1 MQSLASQP
9 QQILDAIVD
18 YILIDLADLRFSQDE
33 SARFISL
40 IQEALAEKHSAEL
53 LKLLLKTD
61 DLEKMISNY
70 IEDAMY
76 DIEQENAKSY

>member
-1 MQSLASQP
+1 MQSLVSQP

-33 SARFISL
+33 SAKFVSL
-40 IQEALAEKHSAEL
+40 IQEALAEKQSAEL

-61 DLEKMISNY
+61 DLEKIISNY

-76 DIEQENAKSY
+76 DIEQENANSD